1 VSSPSSWGFARRNE
15 ISYRSVKP
23 RFPLLSRALSCG
35 VALVCRRW
43 TTFETDVD
51 DENATAISRRPG
63 PKVRRLFPGGNR
75 IRTNGPAIEHHLRR
89 CAEVSNLHERPPP
102 SSVSRA
108 ELKFRIHSPP
118 AESPCLAGFRPPA
131 SKRRAFPAG
140 LRGGARQRGR
150 ERRAWQADK
159 VPAGGSVSVRPNS
172 STAAWWLDHAD
183 RAKAKASMLR

>member
-1 VSSPSSWGFARRNE
+1 VNRYLSRPASSYDSPLEENGFEISVPRQIDSGFEASVGLGPIDNRRGEITLAVVGLGKPIELFLWLKEPPLTRRNE
-15 ISYRSVKP
+15 GAP
-23 RFPLLSRALSCG
+23 RCW
-35 VALVCRRW
+35 RW
-43 TTFETDVD
+43 RG
-51 DENATAISRRPG
+51 I
-63 PKVRRLFPGGNR
+63 
-75 IRTNGPAIEHHLRR
+75 
-89 CAEVSNLHERPPP
+89 
-102 SSVSRA
+102 A
-108 ELKFRIHSPP
+108 ELNVRSHSAP
-118 AESPCLAGFRPPA
+118 AESPCLAGFRPPT